1 MLTVKFFKYERSE
14 SNIPNSTS
22 GICVREA
29 EAIHVRYEAG
39 GRAVVQCGDAPGSTF
54 EATVGEVDS
63 AYHVAYIMNEAGRTI
78 ETVR

>member
-14 SNIPNSTS
+14 ENVPNATA

-29 EAIHVRYEAG
+29 EAIHVRYEADM
-39 GRAVVQCGDAPGSTF
+39 RAVVQCGDAPGETF
-54 EATVGEVDS
+54 EATVGEVNC
-63 AYHVAYIMNEAGRTI
+63 AYQVAYIMNEAGRTI